1 MYQIVPGGQGDQNTS
16 ERITGSPLK
25 KKLGRD
31 GRPLVVAGVLG
42 CVLVLAAIVSW
53 CYYTAS
59 LRQAQLLKTELLNLN
74 KDGFAIRNQAGSII
88 FSMAFK

>member
-1 MYQIVPGGQGDQNTS
+1 VNKNAS
-16 ERITGSPLK
+16 GSPLKKK

-31 GRPLVVAGVLG
+31 GRPLVVAGILG

-59 LRQAQLLKTELLNLN
+59 LRKAHLLKTELLTLN
-74 KDGFAIRNQAGSII
+74 RDGFVIRNQAGVDI
-88 FSMAFK
+88 FNIAFK